1 MLRHARGALRIVE
14 IGVFEGAAAAALG
27 RLLPADG
34 ELVLIDPYPAG
45 RFLGINMSSRVARRA
60 VRAAVEARVRW
71 LRMESERA
79 ARGWSDPIDFLR
91 IDGIHTLEGVQ
102 RDWSDWSPSVVPGGC
117 AMIRDDVV
125 TAARGAEDEHAVG
138 DEIVPW
144 ILAEFPGWEV
154 VDRLETTA
162 ILRREA

>member
-1 MLRHARGALRIVE
+1 MLRHARGARRIVE

-60 VRAAVEARVRW
+60 VAEAVQAKVRW
-71 LRMESERA
+71 LRTESERA
-79 ARGWSDPIDFLR
+79 AQGWEGAIDFLR

-102 RDWSDWSPSVVPGGC
+102 RDWSDWSPAIAPGGRV
-117 AMIRDDVV
+117 MIRDDVV
-125 TAARGAEDEHAVG
+125 PAALGAEDELAAG

-162 ILRREA
+162 ILRRN